1 MNQEQKTG
9 SPGRRLVMMG
19 GPREEAEDE
28 EERHMGQGVPG
39 DALILY
45 RPRSDSVHSRYA
57 AGTGSTHSVNSHRAD
72 RGSAAD
78 DAVYL
83 ADGGQF
89 GEQHLE
95 DRRRQSLLQHLQ
107 QLLRLA
113 AHCDGVGQ
121 VVHTLLVVS
130 CGRSMRT
137 LVLKDSEEMCE

>member
-1 MNQEQKTG
+1 MRM
-9 SPGRRLVMMG
+9 RRRDTRG
-19 GPREEAEDE
+19 G
-28 EERHMGQGVPG
+28 GVPG

-45 RPRSDSVHSRYA
+45 RPRSDSVRSRYA
-57 AGTGSTHSVNSHRAD
+57 AGTGSTAQLTVNGHQAD
-72 RGSAAD
+72 HGSAAD
-78 DAVYL
+78 AAVYL

-95 DRRRQSLLQHLQ
+95 DGRRQGLLQHLQ

-130 CGRSMRT
+130 CGRSVET
-137 LVLKDSEEMCE
+137 LILRGSEEACQ